1 MAQANSSHC
10 GFTLG
15 RENWRL
21 RIGRWNRAGQGGKK
35 MWPPIG
41 IWEPLLR
48 FIGVGILQ
56 TRGIIHGKASLSG
69 PVYKM
74 RQG

>member
-1 MAQANSSHC
+1 MGLLWGEKIGDYAL
-10 GFTLG
+10 GGGIELG
-15 RENWRL
+15 RV
-21 RIGRWNRAGQGGKK
+21 GKE
-35 MWPPIG
+35 MWLPIG

-56 TRGIIHGKASLSG
+56 TQGIIHGKASLSG

-74 RQG
+74 RQD

>member
-1 MAQANSSHC
+1 M
-10 GFTLG
+10 GDG
-15 RENWRL
+15 IE
-21 RIGRWNRAGQGGKK
+21 AGGGKE
-35 MWPPIG
+35 MWRSAG

-48 FIGVGILQ
+48 FIGVGILWSW
-56 TRGIIHGKASLSG
+56 GIIHGKASLSE